1 MSERVIS
8 RQFRMSGRPPHDMPV
23 PVSDIGQTSAS
34 RTVASSVATVQEAPP
49 TPTPYTVKPA
59 ISAISPCD
67 KPDGLGVSHIVQ
79 IDTTGGPR
87 FLIDHEL
94 PRATQCF
101 EETLGIGNW
110 TQLVSLA
117 GATEIWDVDLVGV
130 SHPRECLS
138 KLIKGRFI
146 GHVRYEHEPHFE
158 CWRSLLKDRM
168 ESRLET
174 CRADSDRPIARL
186 VRHAIVAPKEPKLR
200 LVIATRSGSIS
211 FRDCS
216 QSMHALPVSSQ

>member
-1 MSERVIS
+1 M
-8 RQFRMSGRPPHDMPV
+8 
-23 PVSDIGQTSAS
+23 
-34 RTVASSVATVQEAPP
+34 
-49 TPTPYTVKPA
+49 
-59 ISAISPCD
+59 
-67 KPDGLGVSHIVQ
+67 
-79 IDTTGGPR
+79 PR

-94 PRATQCF
+94 PRATQRF
-101 EETLGIGNW
+101 EETLGIGNRA
-110 TQLVSLA
+110 QLVSLA

-146 GHVRYEHEPHFE
+146 GYVRHEHEPHFE

-186 VRHAIVAPKEPKLR
+186 VRHRDGSAERTVAAARRCITHRNDP
-200 LVIATRSGSIS
+200 
-211 FRDCS
+211 
-216 QSMHALPVSSQ
+216 LPRFL